1 MFLLVCALASLR
13 FILAATDP
21 ITIGFTLG
29 VYSLLVSVL
38 MRQRYFRYYAF
49 LLFFVY
55 VGTLMVMFC
64 IVVRLIPNPV
74 FRLTPL
80 IAY

>member
-1 MFLLVCALASLR
+1 MGFRLA
-13 FILAATDP
+13 F
-21 ITIGFTLG
+21 
-29 VYSLLVSVL
+29 YSLLVSLL
-38 MRQRYFRYYAF
+38 MRERYFRYYAF

-55 VGTLMVMFC
+55 VGTLMVIFC

-80 IAY
+80 IGFWFFYTCCGRLDDLMAEENFLVK